1 MIERFQYHAFAVGA
15 AGRIDAPFEEII
27 PIQASCA
34 LPETGG
40 FGTARVDRFQLRDIF
55 SFHAATS
62 VVCGSYSQRD
72 RSFDALATVTIEGM
86 NLLGM
91 VTADRIVARISSR
104 HWDDGREHSITPLGA
119 YFENLRIAGYLVK
132 LHLATDTF
140 SKFDTF
146 DKVKTAYREN
156 LDDFRD
162 EFNGL
167 SLIGR
172 ADDVPEKIR
181 KYLPWCGLTGGKEI
195 PETNGIIACSL
206 VRELE
211 GLGSELTQCG
221 HVIHVPGFGTVRLAE
236 LKITTSA
243 SRLTML
249 QVELG
254 STPTGNVTAGGVES
268 NGSSW

>member
-40 FGTARVDRFQLRDIF
+40 FGTARVERYRFRDTF
-55 SFHAATS
+55 SFHAITS
-62 VVCGSYSQRD
+62 AVHGSYSPRD
-72 RSFDALATVTIEGM
+72 RSFDALATVTIEGL

-104 HWDDGREHSITPLGA
+104 HWDDGKEHSITPLGS
-119 YFENLRIAGYLVK
+119 YFENLRIAGYLVE
-132 LHLATDTF
+132 LRLATDTF

-156 LDDFRD
+156 RDDFRD

-172 ADDVPEKIR
+172 ADDVPEKMR
-181 KYLPWCGLTGGKEI
+181 KYLPWCGLTAGKEI
-195 PETNGIIACSL
+195 PETNGIVACSL
-206 VRELE
+206 VRELD
-211 GLGSELTQCG
+211 GLGSELTQRG

-236 LKITTSA
+236 LKITNFA

>member
-40 FGTARVDRFQLRDIF
+40 FGTARVEHYRFRDTF
-55 SFHAATS
+55 SFHAITS
-62 VVCGSYSQRD
+62 AVHGSYSQKE
-72 RSFDALATVTIEGM
+72 RSFDALATVTIEGL

-104 HWDDGREHSITPLGA
+104 HWDDGRHSITPLGSS
-119 YFENLRIAGYLVK
+119 FENLRIAGHPVK
-132 LHLATDTF
+132 LRLATDTF

-156 LDDFRD
+156 LDDFRG
-162 EFNGL
+162 EFNRL

-172 ADDVPEKIR
+172 AEDVPEKIR
-181 KYLPWCGLTGGKEI
+181 KYLPWCGLTEGKEI
-195 PETNGIIACSL
+195 PETNGIVACSL

-211 GLGSELTQCG
+211 DLGSELTQRG

-236 LKITTSA
+236 LKITNYA

-254 STPTGNVTAGGVES
+254 STPSGNVTAGGVES